1 MYAFHGSLVPYND
14 PKLTQDGGFTRN
26 SPFLIAMENSGTKVL
41 PHIFNAVIVTTI
53 ISAGN
58 SNIYS
63 GSRILYGLAQA
74 GVAPKFSLEPI
85 KVVFHS
91 LPLPL
96 LLHLCIR
103 LLGMFQSR

>member
-1 MYAFHGSLVPYND
+1 
-14 PKLTQDGGFTRN
+14 
-26 SPFLIAMENSGTKVL
+26 MENSGTKVL

-74 GVAPKFSLEPI
+74 GVAPKFFLRTNKGGVPFFAVAFTAAFGALGYLACSSQGN
-85 KVVFHS
+85 KAFTW
-91 LPLPL
+91 L
-96 LLHLCIR
+96 LNITATAGLISWGSFPSVILD
-103 LLGMFQSR
+103 L